1 MSEKRAKRE
10 RKARVNVTEPAKK
23 KNTKAVVANV
33 VIVLVVVALAAAG
46 VWAAYGK
53 IKGDAPQHQEEE
65 QVQTIQTVADLAT
78 NEGVTVQELLDK
90 CGITDPS
97 ITGESTQES
106 FFAILTVENY
116 AKYEGK
122 TAEELKAE
130 YGIESVENDTLWQ
143 EAQMQMPMSKVAE
156 LQYGVTFEELKEQ
169 TGLAEQITADMTQ
182 GQALAIMQA
191 AQAAQNT
198 EE

>member
-1 MSEKRAKRE
+1 MSEKQAKRE
-10 RKARVNVTEPAKK
+10 RKAQADVPAPAKK
-23 KNTKAVVANV
+23 KNVKAVVIN
-33 VIVLVVVALAAAG
+33 IVAILVVAAIAAVG
-46 VWAAYGK
+46 VWAAYDK
-53 IKGDAPQHQEEE
+53 IKADAPQQQEEE
-65 QVQTIQTVADLAT
+65 QVQTSQTVADLAT

-97 ITGESTQES
+97 ITGESSQEE

-122 TAEELKAE
+122 TVEELKAE
-130 YGIESVENDTLWQ
+130 HGIESVENDALWQ
-143 EAQMQMPMSKVAE
+143 DAQMQMPMSKVAE
-156 LQYGVTFEELKEQ
+156 LQYGMTFEEFKEQ

-182 GQALAIMQA
+182 AQALEVLQS
-191 AQAAQNT
+191 AQAENT

>member
-1 MSEKRAKRE
+1 MSEKQAKRE
-10 RKARVNVTEPAKK
+10 RKAQADVPAPAKK
-23 KNTKAVVANV
+23 KNVKAVVINIV
-33 VIVLVVVALAAAG
+33 VVLVVAAVAAIG

-53 IKGDAPQHQEEE
+53 IKADAPQQEE
-65 QVQTIQTVADLAT
+65 QAQTSQTVADLAT
-78 NEGVTVQELLDK
+78 NKGVTVQELLDK

-97 ITGESTQES
+97 ITGESSQEE

-122 TAEELKAE
+122 TVEELKAE

-143 EAQMQMPMSKVAE
+143 DAQMQMPMSKVAE
-156 LQYGVTFEELKEQ
+156 LQYGMTFEDFKAQ
-169 TGLAEQITADMTQ
+169 TGLAEEITGDMTQ
-182 GQALAIMQA
+182 AQALEVLQS
-191 AQAAQNT
+191 AQKENT

>member
-46 VWAAYGK
+46 VWAAYDKVKTETPG
-53 IKGDAPQHQEEE
+53 EE
-65 QVQTIQTVADLAT
+65 QTQAQTTQTVADLASA
-78 NEGVTVQELLDK
+78 EGITAQELLEK

-143 EAQMQMPMSKVAE
+143 AAQMQMPMSKVAE
-156 LQYGVTFEELKEQ
+156 LQYGVTFEEFKEQ